1 MRRSLTALGMA
12 PSMPLDGSLIGLKR
26 EFGAVS
32 FSEETYAE
40 AAPATVSDTPF
51 LWATERHHATGK
63 SGKATRGDLSQA
75 RRPAIVDVFVNIS
88 DGVRR

>member
-1 MRRSLTALGMA
+1 
-12 PSMPLDGSLIGLKR
+12 MPADGSLNGLKR

-32 FSEETYAE
+32 LETYAE
-40 AAPATVSDTPF
+40 AAPATVSDMPF
-51 LWATERHHATGK
+51 LWATDRHHATGK
-63 SGKATRGDLSQA
+63 SGKATSGALSQA